1 MALAFVDPPVATEDR
16 LVRFLFER
24 QRELRRRD
32 AGLVLMAKR
41 STAKK
46 GASGEEQAPSPMEMW
61 IGRARGIGAILGFA
75 IAFWVCRRQGFDVAD
90 AALRGLV
97 GAVGLSLVAWWS
109 ALLVIQALMR
119 SAVVQTDRE
128 AEAAARRRPA
138 PRRRCAPRPPPRRRP
153 G

>member
-1 MALAFVDPPVATEDR
+1 
-16 LVRFLFER
+16 
-24 QRELRRRD
+24 
-32 AGLVLMAKR
+32 MAKR

-109 ALLVIQALMR
+109 SLLVIQALMR
-119 SAVVQTDRE
+119 SAVVQTNRE
-128 AEAAARRRPA
+128 AEAAALAQARAQAEVRA
-138 PRRRCAPRPPPRRRP
+138 AAAASAAAAA
-153 G
+153 GETA